1 MVRGETR
8 ETSQEVTTIMKK
20 LHIHGEA
27 TIPLHD
33 RGSARTDDQWRAV
46 LTPEQYRVARRGET
60 EPPFSGQYVQ
70 FNRAGTYCCICC
82 GNELFSSH
90 TKYDSECGWPSFW
103 APISPSALNEKLDI
117 SWNMVRT
124 EVCCSQCGAHIGH
137 VFPDGPMPTAL
148 RYCANSVALEFIA
161 ADLD

>member
-1 MVRGETR
+1 MVRGYYKR
-8 ETSQEVTTIMKK
+8 SSQEDTTIMEK

-27 TIPLHD
+27 IPLVTD
-33 RGSARTDDQWRAV
+33 RGNARNDTEWRTA
-46 LTPEQYRVARRGET
+46 LTPEQYRVTRQGET
-60 EPPFSGQYVQ
+60 EPPFSGEYVH
-70 FNRAGTYCCICC
+70 FNRAGTYCCVCC

-103 APISPSALNEKLDI
+103 AAISPSALTEKLDI

-124 EVCCSQCGAHIGH
+124 EISCSRCGAHIGH

-161 ADLD
+161 ADFD